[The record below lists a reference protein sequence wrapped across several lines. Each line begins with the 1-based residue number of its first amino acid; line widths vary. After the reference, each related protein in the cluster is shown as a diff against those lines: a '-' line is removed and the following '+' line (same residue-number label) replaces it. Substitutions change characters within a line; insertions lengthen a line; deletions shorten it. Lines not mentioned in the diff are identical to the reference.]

1 MVSRPTII
9 AILLLATS
17 LGLAAA
23 GEKRTGLLCGQLID
37 GKSERPIK
45 NAGVLIEGDRIV
57 AVGGPEVIPAGTEVI
72 DLGMAT
78 LMPGFIDAHAHP
90 LIQRDSY
97 QTDHLRWSSA
107 YKALI
112 GLKAVQRELEN
123 GWTSLRIPGDADV
136 YYAQFEIRRVIQDGL
151 FVGPRITGAGHYIS
165 VTGGG
170 GDANFI
176 SPEQSVIADGLV
188 VDGPDEMRKAV
199 RQEIKNGS
207 DWIKL
212 LVTGA
217 FMSVGDNP
225 AHVHFSPEELR
236 AAVEEAH
243 RREVPVMAHA
253 HAAEG
258 IKQAVRAGVRSI
270 EHGTFM
276 DDEAIDLMVER
287 GVYLVPTIYLGEYF
301 IEEGADSVD
310 TQKMVELSKK
320 YHVEFVE
327 RVRKAIGR
335 GVRVVV
341 GSDFG
346 GYPGSV
352 NTREFA
358 ALVDAEMT
366 PMQAI
371 QAGTRVGAELLKWDD
386 RLGTIEAGKLADL
399 VAVPGDPLHD
409 ISALHD
415 VSFVML
421 GGKVVKLPEEHRAP

>member
-1 MVSRPTII
+1 MGSRSII
-9 AILLLATS
+9 VAILLLVTS
-17 LGLAAA
+17 VGLAAA

-57 AVGGPEVIPAGTEVI
+57 AVGGPDVIPAGTEVI
-72 DLGMAT
+72 DLGTAT
-78 LMPGFIDAHAHP
+78 LMPGFIDAHVHP

-97 QTDHLRWSSA
+97 QTYHMRWSSA
-107 YKALI
+107 YKALV
-112 GLKAVQRELEN
+112 GLQAVQRELEN

-136 YYAQFEIRRVIQDGL
+136 YYAHLEIRRAIQEGR
-151 FVGPRITGAGHYIS
+151 FVGPRIAGAGHYIS

-170 GDANFI
+170 GDVNFT

-199 RQEIKNGS
+199 REEIKNGS

-225 AHVHFSPEELR
+225 AHVHFSPEELN
-236 AAVEEAH
+236 AAVEEAR

-276 DDEAIDLMVER
+276 DDEAIDLMVEN
-287 GVYLVPTIYLGEYF
+287 GVYLVPTLYIGEYF
-301 IEEGADSVD
+301 IE
-310 TQKMVELSKK
+310 K
-320 YHVEFVE
+320 
-327 RVRKAIGR
+327 
-335 GVRVVV
+335 
-341 GSDFG
+341 GSD
-346 GYPGSV
+346 
-352 NTREFA
+352 
-358 ALVDAEMT
+358 LVD
-366 PMQAI
+366 I
-371 QAGTRVGAELLKWDD
+371 
-386 RLGTIEAGKLADL
+386 
-399 VAVPGDPLHD
+399 
-409 ISALHD
+409 
-415 VSFVML
+415 
-421 GGKVVKLPEEHRAP
+421 